1 MAVQSSANNSADLSK
16 QLSILTSS
24 IQQLAAAVGADS
36 LGSNR
41 AGASSHTRA
50 GAAPQR
56 TASGKLPQF
65 DIKGA
70 NKDLKA
76 FQNTLD
82 DVEKKLNKANV
93 AQDDY
98 TKILK
103 KAYGAQNSLFTAMA
117 GHEKLIGSTLDNFES
132 ALQKSI
138 KKQSMFG
145 ESIEKQ
151 VKTLRDFEKVLEETG
166 EYLADYNDALKESGE
181 QQLSNIQDSEKLRQ
195 IMMKLG
201 SSMKMSKEIRE
212 LIDKRDYAGAA
223 AKLDSE
229 AKNAST
235 IRKSVLNVKG
245 EFDDMAKTT
254 AALKSGIS
262 TVADAIGIKFLAQI
276 ATLGGSVGLIWSGVK
291 QAYTQFW
298 NTASAGFGSV
308 FMGMS
313 RNAIMLGVSLETL
326 TKIAKDNKNQI
337 AQMGFDNFN
346 KSLKQTQSQ
355 LMQLGLT
362 TEEAAKTRAALNDL
376 AQVAGVNVRDGA
388 SLSNSV
394 QSQIEQFH
402 TLSAITGQSIEEL
415 AAQTK
420 GILQSADSQKLMLGM
435 SRQQRAAMLDN
446 INGQRTQLVT
456 MGLSNA
462 AALKAIDTFNSL
474 NSAKT
479 TDRVEQAY
487 KAQAGMSVLGMGD
500 EGAELKDL
508 LLKGKSQTNDDKKRI
523 TEIMGMAAKA
533 KGDLDSDPTNL
544 SKGIQ
549 GDAAFDLI
557 GQKLTDMG
565 TDKANSE
572 NNKLS
577 PAEVA
582 NAKELQKVSS
592 GVADTSAKIETFK
605 QMVQSPLFAIAA
617 GVIGIA
623 TLLATKLGKGMFGSV
638 KQLVTG
644 KKTNMVGMDELASKV
659 GDSVEEGFNAK
670 KSIKAGSVQEQHGL
684 MKCIIE
690 NNKPIPVYIVN
701 ANDVGGKNGIKNNF
715 EKHTT
720 SEGKIEGLQ
729 KARKEATLGQTVVG
743 REKINGTSIGSDK
756 LKSVL
761 ARNSDSIAARKQD
774 IAYQDALRNGSRF
787 NRPQLPPPTP
797 IPLTAKQRIGSA
809 LVQAKDSVIDSTK
822 SVGSAIKGTAIKGYD
837 TAKAGVIKAKDFA
850 VDSTV
855 KVATKVGDTA
865 KAGYGAVKTVVTNPG
880 ATAGKAAN
888 AIMDG
893 VGKAANAS
901 KTALSNAASSLSD
914 YGKGAIEAV
923 KNPISTM
930 KGGFGAIGRGMGK
943 VAGLAMKAVPF
954 IGLAITAFDAYQ
966 GAMDGVSHAAEW
978 FGVDTTKTALTSSQ
992 KISAGIAGALETL
1005 SFGLI
1010 PGPETARFFDDVATK
1025 GPGVIT
1031 DIIQDGMETVFNK
1044 IIPALWSGMKWMW
1057 GTIFDGIVDL
1067 LSPSTWINLFSG
1079 EGGNGGIVSTVLGA
1093 VWEGVQFIALA
1104 MAKGILKI
1112 GFDIVDMLKQ
1122 KWASVKGFFG
1132 FGDGKVEKDDDA
1144 TASLKGFASS
1154 DTSIR
1159 DVSNDA
1165 SNAKRDERVKAKN
1178 VRDAKSKGTAVGPN
1192 GETAKVVATDYS
1204 AENQIGY
1211 KTQFGQALTAD
1222 DLAAQGVKP
1231 VSASAVTNTPSV
1243 NNPATG
1249 QPAQKNAD
1257 GSTKTPDQKKADK
1270 TPSEELLSGILD
1282 KMTILV
1288 DLTDKGLKISMND
1301 STVAKTLGTPGVG
1314 QASSKN
1320 KSTAGWQPS
1329 YSDFLNNPI

>member
-1 MAVQSSANNSADLSK
+1 MAVQSSANNSGDLSK

-24 IQQLAAAVGADS
+24 IQQLATAVGTDS

-56 TASGKLPQF
+56 SGSLPQF

-70 NKDLKA
+70 NKDLRA

-82 DVEKKLNKANV
+82 DVEKKLNKANS

-103 KAYGAQNSLFTAMA
+103 KSYGAQNSLFTAMA
-117 GHEKLIGSTLDNFES
+117 GHEKLVGQTLNNFES

-201 SSMKMSKEIRE
+201 SSMKISKEIRE

-276 ATLGGSVGLIWSGVK
+276 ATLGGSVGLIWNGVK
-291 QAYTQFW
+291 QAYNQFW
-298 NTASAGFGSV
+298 NTASAGFGNV

-394 QSQIEQFH
+394 QNQIDQFH

-420 GILQSADSQKLMLGM
+420 GILKSADSQKLMLGM
-435 SRQQRAAMLDN
+435 SRQQRSTMLDS
-446 INGQRTQLVT
+446 INAQRTQLVT
-456 MGLSNA
+456 MGLSND

-487 KAQAGMSVLGMGD
+487 KAQAGMNILGMGA
-500 EGAELKDL
+500 EGAELKEL

-523 TEIMGMAAKA
+523 TDIMGEAAKR

-544 SKGIQ
+544 TQGIQ
-549 GDAAFDLI
+549 GDAGFELI

-577 PAEVA
+577 PNEVA

-592 GVADTSAKIETFK
+592 GVADTSAKIESFK

-617 GVIGIA
+617 GVVGIA
-623 TLLATKLGKGMFGSV
+623 ALLSTSLGKGMLNTA
-638 KQLVTG
+638 KQFVTG
-644 KKTNMVGMDELASKV
+644 KKTNMVSMDELASTV
-659 GDSVEEGFNAK
+659 GKSVEQGFDTK
-670 KSIKAGSVQEQHGL
+670 KSINSGSVQEQHGL
-684 MKCIIE
+684 MRCIIE
-690 NNKPIPVYIVN
+690 NNKPIPVYIVGS
-701 ANDVGGKNGIKNNF
+701 DSVGGKNGTKNNF

-720 SEGKIEGLQ
+720 KEGEIESLQ
-729 KARKEATLGQTVVG
+729 KARREATLGQTVSG
-743 REKINGTSIGSDK
+743 RETINGTSIGSDK

-761 ARNSDSIAARKQD
+761 ARNGDSIAARKQE
-774 IAYQDALRNGSRF
+774 IAYQDALRSGSRF
-787 NRPQLPPPTP
+787 NGPQPSPLPLSPET
-797 IPLTAKQRIGSA
+797 TFGRIKRNM
-809 LVQAKDSVIDSTK
+809 VQAKDSVVDS
-822 SVGSAIKGTAIKGYD
+822 
-837 TAKAGVIKAKDFA
+837 AKAK
-850 VDSTV
+850 
-855 KVATKVGDTA
+855 
-865 KAGYGAVKTVVTNPG
+865 YGTLKTSITNPG
-880 ATAGKAAN
+880 ATLSSAAG
-888 AIMDG
+888 
-893 VGKAANAS
+893 
-901 KTALSNAASSLSD
+901 SLSD
-914 YGKGAIEAV
+914 YGKGAIDAI
-923 KNPISTM
+923 KNPISTI
-930 KGGFGAIGRGMGK
+930 KGGFGSIGRGMAK
-943 VAGLAMKAVPF
+943 VANVAMKAVPF
-954 IGLAITAFDAYQ
+954 IGLAITAFEAYQ

-978 FGVDTTKTALTSSQ
+978 FGVDTTKQALTSSQ

-1010 PGPETARFFDDVATK
+1010 PGPETARFFNDVATK
-1025 GPGVIT
+1025 GPGVIS
-1031 DIIQDGMETVFNK
+1031 DIITDGMETVFNK
-1044 IIPALWSGMKWMW
+1044 IIPAIWSGMKWMW

-1067 LSPSTWINLFSG
+1067 LSPSTWIKLFSG
-1079 EGGNGGIVSTVLGA
+1079 EGGGEGNGIVSTILNS
-1093 VWEGVQFIALA
+1093 VWEGVQFMALA
-1104 MAKGILKI
+1104 MAKGIFKI
-1112 GFDIVDMLKQ
+1112 GFDIVNYFKKQ
-1122 KWASVKGFFG
+1122 KDKFMKMLGFEVEESKGPEEG
-1132 FGDGKVEKDDDA
+1132 SIEAYVSTDTYMDDVRGEKSKA
-1144 TASLKGFASS
+1144 AH
-1154 DTSIR
+1154 
-1159 DVSNDA
+1159 N
-1165 SNAKRDERVKAKN
+1165 ERVKAKN
-1178 VRDAKSKGTAVGPN
+1178 IRDSQSKGTAVGPN
-1192 GETAKVVATDYS
+1192 GESAKVVATDYS
-1204 AENQIGY
+1204 AEQQIGY
-1211 KTQFGQALTAD
+1211 KTQFGQSLTPD
-1222 DLAAQGVKP
+1222 ELAAQGVKTI
-1231 VSASAVTNTPSV
+1231 SASSITNTPSV
-1243 NNPATG
+1243 SNPSTG
-1249 QPAQKNAD
+1249 QPTQKNSD
-1257 GSTKTPDQKKADK
+1257 GSTKTVDQKKADK

-1282 KMTILV
+1282 KMTTLV

-1301 STVAKTLGTPGVG
+1301 STVAKSLGTSNSISQMP
-1314 QASSKN
+1314 SKN
-1320 KSTAGWQPS
+1320 TSSAGWQPS